1 MAGAATLTD
10 WDWFTGMQ
18 TKFPVEIWHRNIK
31 TDQGITC
38 FFVPPGAHVA
48 YVFVAHTSTQ
58 SSNKQRG
65 AKSPLSSTWNEKSEP
80 RARHEKKTHPQQS
93 STQKPGSCRQGQAA
107 AGSWAAADRQ
117 TDRETDRQTGGM
129 PTQTVSDAKP
139 CFWWGARHTET
150 KAWKPWN
157 KARLR
162 ENKNTH
168 NTIQRKAHCICCSTP
183 SYNVLLRSPFPISL
197 IPFQLCSLRLWRTE
211 LAGRCTNTLNCLYS
225 WPSLNSVARDKF
237 DF

>member
-38 FFVPPGAHVA
+38 FFVPLGAHVA

-117 TDRETDRQTGGM
+117 TDRQTERQTDRQAACPPRQSLMQSPVFGEEHG
-129 PTQTVSDAKP
+129 TQKQKLESHETRPVWERIKTHTTRSKGRRTVSAAP
-139 CFWWGARHTET
+139 RH
-150 KAWKPWN
+150 
-157 KARLR
+157 
-162 ENKNTH
+162 
-168 NTIQRKAHCICCSTP
+168 
-183 SYNVLLRSPFPISL
+183 L
-197 IPFQLCSLRLWRTE
+197 IMSCWDHPFQ
-211 LAGRCTNTLNCLYS
+211 
-225 WPSLNSVARDKF
+225 SV
-237 DF
+237 